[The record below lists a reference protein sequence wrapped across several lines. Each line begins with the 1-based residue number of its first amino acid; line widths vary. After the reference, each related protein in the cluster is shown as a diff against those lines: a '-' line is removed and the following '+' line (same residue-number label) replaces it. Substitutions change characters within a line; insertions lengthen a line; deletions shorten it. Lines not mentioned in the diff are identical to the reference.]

1 MYRKANG
8 TKIVSVMTSCMILSC
23 PSDSTVYPIR
33 LAGTCSRYSN
43 SAMPQLAS
51 AATHQARPCML
62 RRCAY
67 QAKVMKRFDAAS
79 SKAATSAGCCSRLA
93 GMRVRRAKKKRHYR
107 RCTRR
112 QNALMPASRA
122 LCGQRQVYADDDAVP
137 AVTIGRADPAAVKS
151 GNQANDIKPQPE
163 MRLFAFLL
171 AADRHHRV
179 EQALVHAGRKRRTL
193 VLHAKA
199 DAVVVPLERDDDRR
213 SRDAELDRVGDQLVE
228 QLGDQVGRP
237 VDRQRTGRELEHE
250 RVAGVRG
257 AIAIDAPCD
266 H

>member
-23 PSDSTVYPIR
+23 PSDSTVYPIL

-62 RRCAY
+62 RKCAY

-79 SKAATSAGCCSRLA
+79 SRAATSAGCCRRLA
-93 GMRVRRAKKKRHYR
+93 GMRVRRATKKRHYR
-107 RCTRR
+107 RCARR
-112 QNALMPASRA
+112 QNALMQASRA
-122 LCGQRQVYADDDAVP
+122 LCGQRQVYADDDAVA
-137 AVTIGRADPAAVKS
+137 AVAIGRANPAAMKS
-151 GNQANDIKPQPE
+151 GNQANDVKPEPQ

-171 AADRHHRV
+171 ATDRHHRV
-179 EQALVHAGRKRRTL
+179 EQALVHAGRKPRTL
-193 VLHAKA
+193 VLHPQH
-199 DAVVVPLERDDDRR
+199 DAVVVALERDDDRR

-228 QLGDQVGRP
+228 
-237 VDRQRTGRELEHE
+237 EL
-250 RVAGVRG
+250 
-257 AIAIDAPCD
+257 CD
-266 H
+266 EL